1 MRANRPSERP
11 GESIGKSNQLAQEE
25 VGHLRALLQDKDSEM
40 AAEREAMAAER
51 AEAQDAFKATL
62 LQAFTEEMEKNAAS
76 TAELEAQLEAE
87 MAKSSLALEEART
100 AALRAEE
107 AAAAA
112 SSGSEQQ
119 AAALEDLQ
127 GRYEDMERE
136 VRRLEGLVA
145 EGLAALEESKATQ
158 VQAAREAEE
167 ALLLAQDWQ
176 RRAEKAEQE
185 KQARAQDGSLSAAE
199 AERLRDE
206 LQVALAGKEAAVKE
220 LESAAKIHAATTV
233 ALQQDLG
240 RELEG
245 VQGDVERLQAV
256 LGGKDEEMAA
266 QVAQAEAARAVA
278 AELQVLQ

>member
-1 MRANRPSERP
+1 
-11 GESIGKSNQLAQEE
+11 
-25 VGHLRALLQDKDSEM
+25 M
-40 AAEREAMAAER
+40 AV
-51 AEAQDAFKATL
+51 L
-62 LQAFTEEMEKNAAS
+62 
-76 TAELEAQLEAE
+76 
-87 MAKSSLALEEART
+87 
-100 AALRAEE
+100 
-107 AAAAA
+107 AAAMPA
-112 SSGSEQQ
+112 SVVQ
-119 AAALEDLQ
+119 AA
-127 GRYEDMERE
+127 
-136 VRRLEGLVA
+136 
-145 EGLAALEESKATQ
+145 Q
-158 VQAAREAEE
+158 VQAAREAED

-176 RRAEKAEQE
+176 RRAEEAEQE

-206 LQVALAGKEAAVKE
+206 LQGALAGKEAAVKE

-245 VQGDVERLQAV
+245 VQGEVERLQAV